1 MFEGK
6 APSTAL
12 QEMFRKFSR
21 FIKKVYEDVIY
32 KVNRAY
38 KRETGKDLPILTDEV
53 RNVMDRML
61 AVDED
66 IVQANEIY
74 DMKGMFQTQEQSGM
88 NDAEW
93 LAYTTALEEAENKSI
108 EIMTQQSMRQVRWL
122 NNKREKVK
130 KAFDKKILT
139 LRKKIEG
146 EELEKL
152 KQDPMYKLQS
162 FLKRGET
169 FNDKGEL
176 VKTKGNH
183 KISIISVKNSFPF
196 DADNMAS
203 EIKQLGTGQYG
214 MLGKK
219 GLDAKVFAD
228 MFGFKSGPAMIEA
241 LLQIRPIQDVV
252 KERTDKRMLEEHSDL
267 VDDKQLELQAV
278 SYTHLTLPTK
288 RIV

>member
-1 MFEGK
+1 
-6 APSTAL
+6 
-12 QEMFRKFSR
+12 
-21 FIKKVYEDVIY
+21 
-32 KVNRAY
+32 
-38 KRETGKDLPILTDEV
+38 
-53 RNVMDRML
+53 
-61 AVDED
+61 
-66 IVQANEIY
+66 
-74 DMKGMFQTQEQSGM
+74 
-88 NDAEW
+88 
-93 LAYTTALEEAENKSI
+93 
-108 EIMTQQSMRQVRWL
+108 MRL
-122 NNKREKVK
+122 IN
-130 KAFDKKILT
+130 
-139 LRKKIEG
+139 
-146 EELEKL
+146 
-152 KQDPMYKLQS
+152 Y
-162 FLKRGET
+162 LKRGET

-267 VDDKQLELQAV
+267 VDDKQLELQVQEAIHNEARARFIAV
-278 SYTHLTLPTK
+278 ELGFLTKAMQPVRYQVAAAKQVAKDILADMKLSEIRPSVFTRAEANALKEAEKAMK
-288 RIV
+288 RKDDDSIRDAVQAKRSQLLNNQLAKEAIEIQKQYKKFCHRNCSNHPDLKRKIKV